1 MTEQTA
7 APQPWQT
14 PRATGPVISTVTLPG
29 SKSMTARALVL
40 SAAAVNHSTLADP
53 LIARDT
59 TLMANALRAMGVG
72 VNSGDDDLWVIRPR
86 PLHGP
91 ADIDCGLAGT
101 VMRFV
106 PPLASLADGR
116 VTFDGDPYARKRPM
130 TALLQALSGL
140 GVRIEDEGRGSLPF
154 TILGSGRVR
163 GGELTVDASK
173 TSQLISGLL
182 LSAADFDRGLVLRHE
197 GPPVPSAPHIRMTVD
212 MIRSA
217 GGAVDDS
224 RPNVWEVEPGQLTG
238 RAWEIEPDLSNA
250 APFLAAALVSGGE
263 VTVAG
268 WPHNTTQP
276 GDALRGLLT
285 EMGGTCVLDDRGL
298 TVRGTGRVR
307 GIDADLSDVSE
318 LTPAIAALCA
328 LADSPSTLRGIA
340 HIRGHETNRLAAL
353 AAELTRVGCGVEE
366 TEDGLRIAPRRLTGA
381 VFGTYADH
389 RMAQAGAILGLA
401 VDGIALDDVACT
413 TKTLA
418 DFPGMWKR
426 MLEDGS

>member
-1 MTEQTA
+1 MTEQTSV
-7 APQPWQT
+7 PTPWQT
-14 PRATGPVISTVTLPG
+14 PRATGPVLSTVSLPG

-40 SAAAVNHSTLADP
+40 SAAAVKHSSLAEP

-59 TLMANALRAMGVG
+59 TLMAGALRAMGVG
-72 VNSGDDDLWVIRPR
+72 VNTAEDNLWVIRPQ

-106 PPLASLADGR
+106 PPLAALATGAVR
-116 VTFDGDPYARKRPM
+116 FDGDAYARERPM
-130 TALLQALSGL
+130 GPLLKALSAI
-140 GVRIEDEGRGSLPF
+140 GVQISDEGRGALPF
-154 TILGSGRVR
+154 VIHGTGSVR

-182 LSAADFDRGLVLRHE
+182 LSAADFDRGLVLRHI
-197 GPPVPSAPHIRMTVD
+197 GPPVPSAPHIQMTIA
-212 MIRSA
+212 MIRAA

-250 APFLAAALVSGGE
+250 APFLAAALVTGGE
-263 VTVAG
+263 VTIAG

-285 EMGGTCVLDDRGL
+285 EMGGECVLDDRGL
-298 TVRGTGRVR
+298 TVKGTGRVK

-318 LTPAIAALCA
+318 LTPAVAALCA
-328 LADSPSTLRGIA
+328 LADSPSTLRGVA
-340 HIRGHETNRLAAL
+340 HIRGHETNRLEAL
-353 AAELTRVGCGVEE
+353 ATELNRLGCKVEE
-366 TEDGLRIAPRRLTGA
+366 TDDGLRIAPRRLTGA
-381 VFGTYADH
+381 VFETYADH
-389 RMAQAGAILGLA
+389 RMAQAGAILGLV
-401 VDGIALDDVACT
+401 VDGISLDDVACT
-413 TKTLA
+413 TKTLS
-418 DFPGMWKR
+418 DFPGMWTR